1 MSSSV
6 ALDCPWCG
14 KWGRLEIVQGHYQ
27 CRNCKKPVMDCC
39 DGETADELD
48 WENLSSK
55 ISG

>member
-1 MSSSV
+1 MTSSV
-6 ALDCPWCG
+6 AMDCPWCG